1 LYTQAVFLAE
11 KARRY
16 YGFKESPGFL
26 PNPVPIPET
35 THRKNPRPTACFL
48 ARWDPQKRVELFF
61 KLTLEHPEIHFIAM
75 GRSHDEARDR
85 ELRDRYGE
93 VPNLQLTGFVSEEEK
108 SRILGESWML
118 VNTSVR
124 EALPVSFLEALAH
137 GTPII
142 SGENPDG
149 LTADYGYLVEDGDY
163 SAAVKRLLTDDERL
177 EKGYQG
183 RRHVE
188 EVHEARRVVD
198 RHVKIY
204 ESLEV

>member
-1 LYTQAVFLAE
+1 
-11 KARRY
+11 
-16 YGFKESPGFL
+16 
-26 PNPVPIPET
+26 
-35 THRKNPRPTACFL
+35 
-48 ARWDPQKRVELFF
+48 VELFF
-61 KLTLEHPEIHFIAM
+61 KLALEHPEVNFIAM

-85 ELRDRYGE
+85 DLRDRYGG

-108 SRILGESWML
+108 SRILGESWVL

-142 SGENPDG
+142 SGENPDS
-149 LTADYGYLVEDGDY
+149 LTADYGYLAEDGDY
-163 SAAVKRLLTDDERL
+163 SAALDRLLADEERV
-177 EKGYQG
+177 EKGCRG

-188 EVHEARRVVD
+188 EIHEAGKAVD